1 MWNRICRRSQINSYC
16 MKRKIIWMQMNL
28 KHVINQQC
36 NKRWRWKTIINVSL
50 YLKLSSENMNLKS
63 NNPRPK
69 TKDALPFCISFF
81 HILHIKIIRH
91 FSFLFLKFNVEF
103 NSRLNEKKLSKLSEK
118 IWADL
123 SKCADYF
130 QNWSYPKTIQKCVQ
144 LDIRNWRME
153 KSTVA

>member
-1 MWNRICRRSQINSYC
+1 
-16 MKRKIIWMQMNL
+16 MQMNL

-69 TKDALPFCISFF
+69 TNDALPFCISFF
-81 HILHIKIIRH
+81 HILDIKIIRH
-91 FSFLFLKFNVEF
+91 FSFLFNVEF

-118 IWADL
+118 IWADF
-123 SKCADYF
+123 SKCIDYF
-130 QNWSYPKTIQKCVQ
+130 
-144 LDIRNWRME
+144 
-153 KSTVA
+153 